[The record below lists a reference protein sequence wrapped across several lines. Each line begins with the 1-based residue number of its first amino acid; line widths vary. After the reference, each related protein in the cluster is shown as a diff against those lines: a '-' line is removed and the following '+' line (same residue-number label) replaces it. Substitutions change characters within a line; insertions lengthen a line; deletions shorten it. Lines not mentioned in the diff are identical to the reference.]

1 MCGCAA
7 TAGKTTLLDVLG
19 GRKTAGYI
27 EGDIKIN
34 GEDALKGQFS
44 RLMGYVEQDDIHNAF
59 TTVREALEFSAK
71 LRLPKSVS
79 KDLRSKFVDEVID
92 LLELRSVQNR
102 LIGEGGPNSISRG
115 ELKLLTI
122 GVELVTNPSLL
133 FLDEPTSGLDSKSA
147 LVCSGLN
154 AVACRSC
161 GVDMRCSCL
170 CVLFNVLYAF
180 VQTVMRVVRNISR
193 TGRTVV
199 CTIHQPSAEL
209 FFMFDRL
216 LLLKRGGEEVYFGP
230 VGYEGADLV
239 RYLESVPNVNK
250 KPARLNPASWMLDVI
265 GAGTGSRDD
274 PGAHKALEVVR
285 SEEESEAK
293 ETPVAVDAEGSSGE
307 IREALAK
314 YLDTANR
321 VGTAKEEDFPPF
333 YHASALCAENVRET
347 KASLEPPA
355 DEALS
360 GKVLQKAATAETP
373 SLRQQVNA
381 VVGRSFLA
389 YWRNVDYNFVR
400 LLIALVLS
408 VLCGLLYLDV
418 SDLAFLVYF
427 VFLRFTGVSLP
438 YVQLNPQEAKNQ
450 ATVLN
455 ILAII
460 FMGVSFCAVLQY
472 ATSMPAQIKDRAAY
486 YREITSKAY
495 SPIAYSAAIGKS
507 TMFSHTAMHGGF
519 ISGFSLCIYV
529 FLPLLSRHRGDSLHR
544 WHCYRVWYHPVLAGE
559 PAPRLSWAILL
570 LPLGHLFDLLGD
582 ELLWTVHGLSD
593 AKL

>member
-102 LIGEGGPNSISRG
+102 LIGEGGANSISRG

-154 AVACRSC
+154 AVACGSC
-161 GVDMRCSCL
+161 GVDMRCPCL
-170 CVLFNVLYAF
+170 CFVLCAF

-400 LLIALVLS
+400 LMVSTILPILF
-408 VLCGLLYLDV
+408 GLLYLDV
-418 SDLAFLVYF
+418 SDLAFLVCF
-427 VFLRFTGVSLP
+427 VFLSFTGVSLP
-438 YVQLNPQEAKNQ
+438 CVQLNPQEAKNQ

-486 YREITSKAY
+486 YREINSKAY

-507 TMFSHTAMHGGF
+507 TMLFQCWRCYPYFS
-519 ISGFSLCIYV
+519 V
-529 FLPLLSRHRGDSLHR
+529 LSFVPRHRGDPLHCR
-544 WHCYRVWYHPVLAGE
+544 DFRH
-559 PAPRLSWAILL
+559 
-570 LPLGHLFDLLGD
+570 F
-582 ELLWTVHGLSD
+582 
-593 AKL
+593 

>member
-1 MCGCAA
+1 MGSSG
-7 TAGKTTLLDVLG
+7 AGKTTLLDVLG

-102 LIGEGGPNSISRG
+102 LIGEGGANSISRG

-133 FLDEPTSGLDSKSA
+133 FLDEPT
-147 LVCSGLN
+147 
-154 AVACRSC
+154 
-161 GVDMRCSCL
+161 M
-170 CVLFNVLYAF
+170 
-180 VQTVMRVVRNISR
+180 VRNISR

-360 GKVLQKAATAETP
+360 GK
-373 SLRQQVNA
+373 
-381 VVGRSFLA
+381 
-389 YWRNVDYNFVR
+389 
-400 LLIALVLS
+400 
-408 VLCGLLYLDV
+408 
-418 SDLAFLVYF
+418 
-427 VFLRFTGVSLP
+427 
-438 YVQLNPQEAKNQ
+438 
-450 ATVLN
+450 
-455 ILAII
+455 
-460 FMGVSFCAVLQY
+460 
-472 ATSMPAQIKDRAAY
+472 
-486 YREITSKAY
+486 
-495 SPIAYSAAIGKS
+495 
-507 TMFSHTAMHGGF
+507 
-519 ISGFSLCIYV
+519 
-529 FLPLLSRHRGDSLHR
+529 
-544 WHCYRVWYHPVLAGE
+544 
-559 PAPRLSWAILL
+559 
-570 LPLGHLFDLLGD
+570 
-582 ELLWTVHGLSD
+582 
-593 AKL
+593 